1 MNKNFYFSLPER
13 SLDSNTWSDLLLFPL
28 GKTNLIKIN
37 VIPQSQYFFHV
48 VPVLSSGWCVYM
60 WGEWLERIF
69 RKMLSGKERDH
80 SSDQWNF
87 HRKENWSDLT
97 LSARN
102 LTSGTSY
109 ILLVTLVNKL
119 IWKNIVEKI
128 ILLNLKN
135 KTWHA
140 ISNWTR
146 IFTNPFW
153 LLITIGHKKCEG
165 LSKVVFNLLC
175 CGTWLQCANVWENV
189 SFHNW
194 SSQGT
199 RVSSDALAK
208 YLK

>member
-109 ILLVTLVNKL
+109 ILLATLVNKL
-119 IWKNIVEKI
+119 IWKNIIGKNNFVKPQKQNLACNFKLNTYFYKS
-128 ILLNLKN
+128 IL
-135 KTWHA
+135 TFDHDR
-140 ISNWTR
+140 S
-146 IFTNPFW
+146 
-153 LLITIGHKKCEG
+153 
-165 LSKVVFNLLC
+165 
-175 CGTWLQCANVWENV
+175 
-189 SFHNW
+189 
-194 SSQGT
+194 
-199 RVSSDALAK
+199 
-208 YLK
+208 